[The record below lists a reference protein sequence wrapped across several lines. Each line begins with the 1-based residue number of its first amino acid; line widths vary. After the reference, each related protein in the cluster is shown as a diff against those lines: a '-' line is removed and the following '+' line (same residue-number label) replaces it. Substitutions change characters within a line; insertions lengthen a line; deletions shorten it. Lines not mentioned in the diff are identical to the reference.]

1 MTRWCAVLAAGL
13 ACACATTPSLTAPA
27 TTTLLPEPP
36 PEAEGEGPPRD
47 ISAEAYR
54 AVLEAELKLQE
65 GDVVGGIALLREAA
79 LQDPRS
85 AYLRVRLADAYL
97 EGGDVEQAREA
108 AEEALQLQPRSV
120 DALLVLAQAQRLA
133 GDGEAAERT
142 LARLLAKAPGNRDG
156 SLLLAELKVERGDVS
171 GAEKVIENLMERE
184 PGAVDG
190 YIGLARVFAERGD
203 VTRAF
208 QHADRALARESDDP
222 DALALKLTLLFAR
235 GSYAEALPV
244 ARLLAGASG
253 DTVDVRQDLLA
264 AHALAGELATADEL
278 ARAWLEDDSSE
289 EMRLLVSSA
298 WERIGELP
306 RAARA
311 LEPPGGAARSP
322 RVTAE
327 AARLL
332 LLGRQPGPAAEL
344 ACAASSVAADAE
356 LATWLHDLCA
366 RALVKSGK
374 PKDAAAHLLPL
385 RANAPAALLDAF
397 ATVARAGG
405 MSGDEARAVAD
416 GALARAPAESD
427 LIAATARVHEELGD
441 VLGARAIL
449 EGGLRARPRDAELLF
464 SLARHLERNGQAMAA
479 VEIVERLMDR
489 GPPSIDMLNFVAFTL
504 ASERSRGD
512 DARRLAWRALV
523 QDPLSGYVTDT
534 LGWAQRAAG
543 DLETARATLARADR
557 LSPNEGE
564 IVYHRAMV
572 ELELGAVGEAR
583 PLAERAR
590 TLLDVDDPAKKSVD
604 ALFEK
609 LGSKP

>member
-1 MTRWCAVLAAGL
+1 MRWSVALAAGL
-13 ACACATTPSLTAPA
+13 ACACGTTSPLTAPA
-27 TTTLLPEPP
+27 RTPAPVEPP
-36 PEAEGEGPPRD
+36 IEADAGGPPRD
-47 ISAEAYR
+47 VSSEAYR

-108 AEEALQLQPRSV
+108 AEEALQLQPRSAE
-120 DALLVLAQAQRLA
+120 ALLVLAQAQRLA

-142 LARLLAKAPGNRDG
+142 LAKLLTQAPGNRDG
-156 SLLLAELKVERGDVS
+156 SLLLAELRVERGDVN
-171 GAEKVIENLMERE
+171 GAEKVIETLMERE

-203 VTRAF
+203 VARAF

-244 ARLLAGASG
+244 ARSLAGASG
-253 DTVDVRQDLLA
+253 DSVEVRRDLLA
-264 AHALAGELATADEL
+264 AHALAGELPAAEEL
-278 ARAWLEDDSSE
+278 ARAWLDDDGSE

-298 WERIGELP
+298 WERIGELS
-306 RAARA
+306 RAAQA
-311 LEPPGGAARSP
+311 LEAPGGAARSP
-322 RVTAE
+322 RVAAE

-332 LLGRQPGPAAEL
+332 LLGRKPGPAAEL
-344 ACAASSVAADAE
+344 ACAASSSASDAE
-356 LATWLHDLCA
+356 LATWLHDMCA
-366 RALVKSGK
+366 RALLKSGK
-374 PKDAAAHLLPL
+374 ARDAALHLLPL
-385 RANAPAALLDAF
+385 GSNAPAALLDAF
-397 ATVARAGG
+397 AAVARGGG
-405 MSGDEARAVAD
+405 MSADEAKGVAD
-416 GALARAPAESD
+416 AALARAPTD
-427 LIAATARVHEELGD
+427 GDTVAAVARVHEELGD
-441 VLGARAIL
+441 VAGARAIL
-449 EGGLRARPRDAELLF
+449 EGGLRERPRDAELLF

-489 GPPSIDMLNFVAFTL
+489 GPPTIDTLNFVAFTL
-504 ASERSRGD
+504 ASERTRGD

-523 QDPLSGYVTDT
+523 QDPLSGYVADT
-534 LGWAQRAAG
+534 LGWAERAAG
-543 DLETARATLARADR
+543 DLTAARATLARADR

-590 TLLDVDDPAKKSVD
+590 ALLDVDDPARKNVD
-604 ALFEK
+604 ALLVK